1 MRSPAP
7 TCAVRS
13 RSLPTARQDLDR
25 ALDRGQLTVRGYD
38 RVLRLAW
45 TEADLDG
52 RTVPTRDH
60 VGRALLLRTR
70 GRVAA

>member
-1 MRSPAP
+1 LRGPLAL
-7 TCAVRS
+7 A
-13 RSLPTARQDLDR
+13 PTARQDLDR

-52 RTVPTRDH
+52 RAVPTRDH

>member
-1 MRSPAP
+1 LA
-7 TCAVRS
+7 
-13 RSLPTARQDLDR
+13 LPSAARQDLDR
-25 ALDRGQLTVRGYD
+25 ALDRGLLTVRGHD

-52 RTVPTRDH
+52 CTLPTRDH